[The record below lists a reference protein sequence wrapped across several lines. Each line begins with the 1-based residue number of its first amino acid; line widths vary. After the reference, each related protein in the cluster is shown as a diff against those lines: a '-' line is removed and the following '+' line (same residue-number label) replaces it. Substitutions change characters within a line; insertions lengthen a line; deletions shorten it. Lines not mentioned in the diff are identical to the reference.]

1 MGAFLVAE
9 VPVGGPSSDRCWVD
23 TEGAVWRRSMGWVGK
38 KKSTAGQLAG
48 TANELTKEV
57 LERAVHRE
65 SPVIRPDVVVGIPA
79 VDRRPKQ

>member
-1 MGAFLVAE
+1 
-9 VPVGGPSSDRCWVD
+9 VGW

>member
-9 VPVGGPSSDRCWVD
+9 VPVGGPSSDRCWG

>member
-1 MGAFLVAE
+1 
-9 VPVGGPSSDRCWVD
+9 
-23 TEGAVWRRSMGWVGK
+23 MGWVGK

-79 VDRRPKQ
+79 VGSTPKTVTTVNPPTEAISGRVEHLRGSTLGFRNLTN

>member
-1 MGAFLVAE
+1 
-9 VPVGGPSSDRCWVD
+9 
-23 TEGAVWRRSMGWVGK
+23 MGWVGK

-65 SPVIRPDVVVGIPA
+65 SPDPA
-79 VDRRPKQ
+79 GRGSGNSRSGSTPKTVTTVNPPTEAISGRVEHLRGSTLGFRNLTN

>member
-1 MGAFLVAE
+1 
-9 VPVGGPSSDRCWVD
+9 
-23 TEGAVWRRSMGWVGK
+23 MGWVGK

-65 SPVIRPDVVVGIPA
+65 SPVIRPDVVVGTRRGVLGGPA
-79 VDRRPKQ
+79 PLGFATRQRPPAQITLTG